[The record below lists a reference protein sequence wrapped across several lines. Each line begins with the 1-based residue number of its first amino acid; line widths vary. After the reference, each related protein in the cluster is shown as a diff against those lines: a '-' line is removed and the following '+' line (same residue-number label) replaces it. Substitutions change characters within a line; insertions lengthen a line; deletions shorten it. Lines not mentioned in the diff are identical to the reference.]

1 MCCLFGLI
9 DYGHRL
15 TGKQKACMIYALA
28 VQSEERGTD
37 ATGYAYNT
45 GGELRVYKRPL
56 AAHKA
61 RPYIPNDAYVVMGHT
76 RMATHG
82 EAQKNYNN
90 HPFLGE
96 VGGERFALAHNGVLY
111 NDKRLRENHKLPA
124 TKIETDSYIGV
135 QLIEKQKALTSD
147 SLKYMAER
155 VEGSFV
161 FTVLGEDN
169 TLYFVRG
176 DNPLCLYHYP
186 RLGLYLYASTAA
198 ILDRAIDKTWLKGE
212 LPQEILVEQGEI
224 LQIDALGERHSSRFE
239 FESYDYFGWGHW
251 FSRYAGEKSSNA
263 QTTGYLEELKSIARA
278 FGYTPETVDRM
289 LAHGFT
295 TDEIEEFLY
304 YGEA

>member
-9 DYGHRL
+9 DYGHQL
-15 TGKQKACMIYALA
+15 TGKQKTRMIYALA

-45 GGELRVYKRPL
+45 EGKLRVYKRPL
-56 AAHKA
+56 AAHKV

-76 RMATHG
+76 RMATQG
-82 EAQKNYNN
+82 KAQRNYNN
-90 HPFLGE
+90 HPFVGE
-96 VGGERFALAHNGVLY
+96 VGGEQFALAHNGVLY
-111 NDKRLRENHKLPA
+111 NDRRLRKSQRLPD
-124 TKIETDSYIGV
+124 TKIETDSYVAV
-135 QLIEKQKALTSD
+135 QLIEKQNALTPD
-147 SLKYMAER
+147 SLKEMAQQ

-161 FTVLGEDN
+161 FTVLGRDN
-169 TLYFVRG
+169 TLSFVRG

-186 RLGLYLYASTAA
+186 RLGLYLYASTATV
-198 ILDRAIDKTWLKGE
+198 LNRAIDRTWLKE
-212 LPQEILVEQGEI
+212 EPAQEVWVEPGDI
-224 LQIDALGERHSSRFE
+224 LQINALGQRHSSRFE

-263 QTTGYLEELKSIARA
+263 QATGYLEELKSIARA

-304 YGEA
+304 CGEV